1 MPAINPKS
9 VAEFLAKPRD
19 SHDWMKELPTYVLSR
34 KLREVGI
41 DPRPPDQLPFSKHQ
55 KVCLLLGVSYPGFA
69 FWLDMG
75 LGKSRIALR
84 LFRHHRDAGEVN
96 GCLIL
101 AKSELAVIAW
111 EDEIRKWEPD
121 MPYTLLLKSMST
133 EQKWDA
139 LNEFEGGV
147 IVGSYGGVTR
157 MLCKLVANEKK
168 KRNQLRM
175 DQKRVRQMSKLIGC
189 LVPDEATTLANQ
201 DSRISQLFYH
211 LSKACRFRW
220 ELAGIPFGRDPTML
234 WRQLY
239 LIDRGETL
247 GETLGLFRAAFFK
260 TKKNYWGG
268 FEHTFIP
275 EKERQ
280 LHKIIKHRSI
290 SYEESECKKDLP
302 QVVVKTELIHLPPE
316 AKTYYR
322 KFVEEVKREHVGL
335 IEQQNSFVRMRQTCS
350 GYVGFRDDETG
361 ERAQVEFSTNPKL
374 ERLIELVQDMPRG
387 RKFVIWYEYTHTG
400 RLITQMLKK
409 ANIRHQWLYG
419 ETTKDVR
426 RIQDTLDHD
435 DRDGGLVANH
445 KVAAYS
451 ANLQRANYEYVVEE
465 PVSPIDARQMR
476 KRLAR
481 TGQTRTVFRYELV
494 CANTVEVQI
503 REWHAQG
510 KSMFDGVVR
519 GRKDAT

>member
-84 LFRHHRDAGEVN
+84 LFRHFHDAGEVS

-101 AKSELAVIAW
+101 AKSEAAVIAW
-111 EDEIRKWEPD
+111 EDEIKKWESD
-121 MPYTLLLKSMST
+121 LPYTLLLKSMST

-157 MLCKLVANEKK
+157 MLCKLVENTKK

-175 DQKRVRQMSKLIGC
+175 DPKRVRQMTKLIGC

-268 FEHTFIP
+268 FEHTFIK
-275 EKERQ
+275 EKEKQ
-280 LHKIIKHRSI
+280 LHKILKHRSI
-290 SYEESECKKDLP
+290 SYEEGEVKDIAKVVTKVERLFLP
-302 QVVVKTELIHLPPE
+302 AE
-316 AKTYYR
+316 AKTYYKR
-322 KFVEEVKREHVGL
+322 FVAEIKKQRADLVERRG
-335 IEQQNSFVRMRQTCS
+335 SFVRMRQVAS

-361 ERAQVEFSTNPKL
+361 EKAELEFATNPKL
-374 ERLIELVQDMPRG
+374 ERLMELIEEVPPG
-387 RKFVIWYEYTHTG
+387 RKFVIWYEYTHTA
-400 RLITQMLKK
+400 RLITAMLTK
-409 ANIRHQWLYG
+409 AKVRHQWLYG
-419 ETTKDVR
+419 KTTKDVR
-426 RIQDTLDHD
+426 RIQDTFDRD
-435 DRDGGLVANH
+435 DRDRGLLANH
-445 KVAAYS
+445 RVAAYS
-451 ANLQRANYEYVVEE
+451 LNLQRANYEFIVEE

-494 CANTVEVQI
+494 MVGTADESI
-503 REWHAQG
+503 REFHREG
-510 KSMFDGVVR
+510 KDLFEAIVRSPEEVV
-519 GRKDAT
+519 